1 MTLYELGEDY
11 LRQNEIIV
19 AKIHTLNEELKRKK
33 GNDYI
38 SLKRDILVFYQ
49 MSREL
54 RSTAYKLMHYYD
66 RSDRRY
72 YHRRNNDLPFTDFRS

>member
-19 AKIHTLNEELKRKK
+19 AKIHTLNEELKHKT

-38 SLKRDILVFYQ
+38 SLKRDILIFYQ

-54 RSTAYKLMHYYD
+54 RATAYTLMHYYD
-66 RSDRRY
+66 KSDRRY
-72 YHRRNNDLPFTDFRS
+72 YHRRKSNASYADFRS